1 MLDLGRGPL
10 LVAVADRPA
19 AIINSAELDSA
30 ARAFDLVEARVDLFA
45 QQSLDGCAHDC
56 ARLEASGTP
65 VILTIRSAAQGG
77 RFDGTDAARLSA
89 FSAAIAGGHASW
101 VDVENDATIIGELAA
116 ALAARARRA
125 ADRFASRLRA
135 HAAAGRAAR
144 ASSIAAMRSRAPSRR
159 SRPRYGA
166 RKTGRRCSSCW
177 PGGPDRTCV
186 IGMGASADLR
196 IELAARG
203 SLLAYGYL
211 ERATAPG
218 QMSAAETHER
228 LLAASPRYAARRPR
242 DAPSAAAIIVARV
255 SGRSSRRAAARPSAR
270 HAPRRAGNRPPLDHA
285 DQRRDRCASRAS
297 R

>member
-1 MLDLGRGPL
+1 MRAPARGPL

-19 AIINSAELDSA
+19 AIINTAEVDRS

-77 RFDGTDAARLSA
+77 RFDGPDAARLPA
-89 FSAAIAGGHASW
+89 FTAAIAGGHASW
-101 VDVENDATIIGELAA
+101 VDIENDATIVSEVAQAI
-116 ALAARARRA
+116 AARAGAQLIVSHHDFVRTPPLDALLAIVDRCHAISGALAKIATAVQGEEDRRT
-125 ADRFASRLRA
+125 LLELL
-135 HAAAGRAAR
+135 AR
-144 ASSIAAMRSRAPSRR
+144 
-159 SRPRYGA
+159 RPE
-166 RKTGRRCSSCW
+166 
-177 PGGPDRTCV
+177 RTCV

-218 QMSAAETHER
+218 QMSAAETHAR
-228 LLAASPRYAARRPR
+228 LLASSQSYATRHTS
-242 DAPSAAAIIVARV
+242 AP
-255 SGRSSRRAAARPSAR
+255 
-270 HAPRRAGNRPPLDHA
+270 
-285 DQRRDRCASRAS
+285 
-297 R
+297 

>member
-1 MLDLGRGPL
+1 MRAPARGPL

-19 AIINSAELDSA
+19 AIINTAELDRS

-77 RFDGTDAARLSA
+77 RFDGPDAARLAA
-89 FSAAIAGGHASW
+89 FSAAVAGGHASW
-101 VDVENDATIIGELAA
+101 VDIENDATIVDAVA
-116 ALAARARRA
+116 DAVAARPGAQLIVSHHDFARTPPLDA
-125 ADRFASRLRA
+125 LLAIVDRC
-135 HAAAGRAAR
+135 HAAAGA
-144 ASSIAAMRSRAPSRR
+144 IAKIATAVKGEEDRR
-159 SRPRYGA
+159 TLLELLALRPE
-166 RKTGRRCSSCW
+166 
-177 PGGPDRTCV
+177 RTCV

-218 QMSAAETHER
+218 QMSAAETHAR
-228 LLAASPRYAARRPR
+228 LLTASPTYAARHSS
-242 DAPSAAAIIVARV
+242 AP
-255 SGRSSRRAAARPSAR
+255 
-270 HAPRRAGNRPPLDHA
+270 
-285 DQRRDRCASRAS
+285 
-297 R
+297 